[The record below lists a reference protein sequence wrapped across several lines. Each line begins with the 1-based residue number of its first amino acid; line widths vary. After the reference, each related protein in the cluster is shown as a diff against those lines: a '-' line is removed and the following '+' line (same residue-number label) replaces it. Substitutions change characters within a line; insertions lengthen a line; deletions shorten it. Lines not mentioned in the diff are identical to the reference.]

1 MIIEDKSNFLNRDTS
16 VLDWNDRKIENDY
29 LTLFHGLSPL
39 HSLSNAIQFDKIV
52 PQLSNLLNKK
62 IANFTENQ
70 PVTHH
75 HCRAPEN
82 KELKQ
87 VLEFIQSV
95 SSQKFSINGNPIT
108 HICQIG
114 IGGSISGPKAMYHA
128 LKSWNYPQQLTASF
142 ISSQDEQHIE
152 SILSE
157 YNTKNT
163 LFIIASKSGT
173 TIEVIKSIETIINKT
188 GIKETDFFNQ
198 CVTITTKNS
207 QLNDEKYLNQFIFEE
222 SVGGRFSTTSP
233 IGTLILGLCFGE
245 SVVKEFLHGAY
256 LTDQIECSNKQIESN
271 IAFQTAYL
279 NVSYRNEFNWNQL
292 GIIPYGES
300 FKEFSIFLV
309 QLISESLGK
318 NITISGQESS
328 LNNCPQIIYGLGP
341 DAQHSFFQQLHQSK
355 EITPCE
361 FIFAKPQTPNQNH
374 ILQQICGQMVALAQG
389 KESIDAHSRFTGNR
403 PSTLLYLK
411 TQTAEA
417 LGSLVATY
425 ENRVMFESFLLDI
438 NAFDQPGV
446 ELGKALTKAITKSGS
461 DLASQIY
468 ESIS

>member
-1 MIIEDKSNFLNRDTS
+1 MIIEDKSNFLNRNTS
-16 VLDWNDRKIENDY
+16 ITDWNDRKIENEY
-29 LTLFHGLSPL
+29 LTFFHGLSPL
-39 HSLSNAIQFDKIV
+39 HSLSDSFQFDKIT
-52 PQLSNLLNKK
+52 PQLSNILNGK
-62 IANFTENQ
+62 IANFTEDQ

-75 HCRAPEN
+75 HCRTPKN
-82 KELKQ
+82 KELNH

-95 SSQKFSINGNPIT
+95 SSQTVSINGNPIK
-108 HICQIG
+108 HVCQIG
-114 IGGSISGPKAMYHA
+114 IGGSISGPKAVYHA
-128 LKSWNYPQQLTASF
+128 LKSWDYPQKLTASF
-142 ISSQDEQHIE
+142 ISSQDEQHIQ
-152 SILSE
+152 SILDQYSI
-157 YNTKNT
+157 KNT

-173 TIEVIKSIETIINKT
+173 TIEVTKSIETIIKKI
-188 GIKETDFFNQ
+188 GIKETDFFKQ

-207 QLNDEKYLNQFIFEE
+207 PLNDKKYLNQFIFEQ

-256 LTDQIECSNKQIESN
+256 TTDQIECSNKQIESN
-271 IAFQTAYL
+271 IAFQTACL
-279 NVSYRNEFNWNQL
+279 NVAYRNDLNWNQL
-292 GIIPYGES
+292 GVIPYGES
-300 FKEFSIFLV
+300 FKELGIFLV

-318 NITISGQESS
+318 SITTSGSETN
-328 LNNCPQIIYGLGP
+328 LNTCPQIIYGLGP
-341 DAQHSFFQQLHQSK
+341 NAQHSFFQQLHQSK

-361 FIFAKPQTPNQNH
+361 FIFSKPKTPNQNH
-374 ILQQICGQMVALAQG
+374 MLQQICGQMVALAEG
-389 KESIDAHSRFTGNR
+389 KDSIDAFNKFTGNR

-411 TQTAEA
+411 NQSAEA

-446 ELGKALTKAITKSGS
+446 ELGKALAKAITKSGS

-468 ESIS
+468 QSIS